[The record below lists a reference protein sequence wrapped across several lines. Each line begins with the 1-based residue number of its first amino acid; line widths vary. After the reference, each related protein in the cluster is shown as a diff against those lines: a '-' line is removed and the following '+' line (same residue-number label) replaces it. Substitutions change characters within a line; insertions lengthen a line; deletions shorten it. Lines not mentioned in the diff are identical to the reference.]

1 MAAESTYLVVVIMA
15 GGCIL
20 NLLNFAKQT
29 ACLFWKMVGKKRLLF
44 LMTDSEPDKT
54 QLTIAAY
61 KDVFSAD
68 DAKAKLVLE
77 DLSGFCLENFDIFV
91 ENSGR
96 KTDFNLGANSVIRHI
111 RYMLKRKTEK
121 KQGKVISERKIL

>member
-1 MAAESTYLVVVIMA
+1 MA
-15 GGCIL
+15 
-20 NLLNFAKQT
+20 
-29 ACLFWKMVGKKRLLF
+29 
-44 LMTDSEPDKT
+44 EPDKQ

-68 DAKAKLVLE
+68 DAKAKLVLD
-77 DLSGFCLENFDIFV
+77 DLSKFCLENFDIFDV
-91 ENSGR
+91 GSAR

-121 KQGKVISERKIL
+121 KPEKVISERNII

>member
-1 MAAESTYLVVVIMA
+1 
-15 GGCIL
+15 
-20 NLLNFAKQT
+20 
-29 ACLFWKMVGKKRLLF
+29 
-44 LMTDSEPDKT
+44 MTEADEQ

-68 DAKAKLVLE
+68 DAKAKRVLA
-77 DLSGFCLENFDIFV
+77 DLSKFCLENRDIFDV
-91 ENSGR
+91 NSAR

-121 KQGKVISERKIL
+121 KQETVIS